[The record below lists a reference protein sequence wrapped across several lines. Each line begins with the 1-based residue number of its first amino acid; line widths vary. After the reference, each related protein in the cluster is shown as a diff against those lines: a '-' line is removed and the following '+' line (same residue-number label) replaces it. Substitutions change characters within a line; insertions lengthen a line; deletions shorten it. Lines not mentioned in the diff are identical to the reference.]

1 MIMNNSKD
9 KLAQAQRLV
18 ALRHSKGLTAAQLAQ
33 AMTEA
38 GAKVSRGAISNWER
52 GTNGIVSSKLPTLA
66 RILGCSEGY
75 LLRGDINTDTSANV
89 DNTTPNS
96 KGSHA
101 IQEDNKQ
108 AIMKKTDDNTD
119 KSQEAHKKDI
129 SQNVTLAVPTETHP
143 TKQQDES
150 QATQVTAD
158 SHINSPNK
166 AKDGKTMSELKKSD
180 KLQNVCYDIRGPL
193 LKAANKMEAE
203 GQRILKLNVGNPAPF
218 GFDAPHEILR
228 DVAMNLPDAI
238 GYSDSQGVF
247 SARKAVLQYY
257 QAKGLLS
264 AVDVRDV
271 YLGNG
276 VSELIVMTMQAL
288 MSDGDEVLIPMPDY
302 PLWTAAA
309 NLAGGTA
316 VHYRCNEEDNWHPD
330 IEDIKSK
337 ITSKTKGIVIINPNN
352 PTGALYTD
360 ELLEQIIEVAIQHDL
375 VIMADEIYDRVLYDD
390 MTHTPMSTLTDQVL
404 ILSYSGLSKSHRI
417 AGFRAGWMMVSG
429 KKQHATDFIEGLD
442 MLASMRLC
450 SNVPGQYAIQTA
462 MGGYQSMKE
471 LTSTKGRLF
480 KQRELTISRLNA
492 IPGISCTMPQG
503 AFYCFPKMDP
513 AIYPVENDMEF
524 MMDLLVA
531 EKVLMVQGTGFN
543 WDAPD
548 HFRVVFLPNL
558 DELENAMDRL
568 DRFFA
573 KKRKQYGT
581 DKIKDAQV
589 KDTQASKPETLE
601 A

>member
-1 MIMNNSKD
+1 MSDNKD

-18 ALRHSKGLTAAQLAQ
+18 QLRRDKGLTAEQLAQ

-75 LLRGDINTDTSANV
+75 LLRGDI
-89 DNTTPNS
+89 
-96 KGSHA
+96 
-101 IQEDNKQ
+101 
-108 AIMKKTDDNTD
+108 KTDDENQDAISND
-119 KSQEAHKKDI
+119 KVASTLDTQADNQSSTNSQEKTVSKEANSTIQPID
-129 SQNVTLAVPTETHP
+129 
-143 TKQQDES
+143 QQ
-150 QATQVTAD
+150 ANP
-158 SHINSPNK
+158 INKITTGSN
-166 AKDGKTMSELKKSD
+166 TMTSLKKST

-193 LKAANKMEAE
+193 LQTATKMEAE
-203 GQRILKLNVGNPAPF
+203 GQRILKLNIGNPAPF
-218 GFDAPHEILR
+218 GLTAPHEILR
-228 DVAMNLPDAI
+228 DVAMNLSEAT
-238 GYSDSQGVF
+238 GYSDSQGIF
-247 SARKAVLQYY
+247 AARKAVLQYY
-257 QAKGLLS
+257 QSKGLLS

-288 MSDGDEVLIPMPDY
+288 MNDGDEVLIPMPDY
-302 PLWTAAA
+302 PLWTAAT

-337 ITSKTKGIVIINPNN
+337 ITSKTKGIVVINPNN
-352 PTGALYTD
+352 PTGALYSD
-360 ELLEQIIEVAIQHDL
+360 EILKQIIELAIEHDL

-390 MTHTPMSTLTDQVL
+390 MVHTPMSTLTDDVL
-404 ILSYSGLSKSHRI
+404 ILSYNGLSKSHRV

-429 KKQHATDFIEGLD
+429 KKQHASDFIEGLD

-450 SNVPGQYAIQTA
+450 SNVTGQYAIQTA

-471 LTSTKGRLF
+471 LTSEKGRLH
-480 KQRELTISRLNA
+480 KQREMAVSRLNA
-492 IPGISCTMPQG
+492 IKGISCTMPQG

-513 AIYPVENDMEF
+513 AVYPIEDDMQF
-524 MMDLLVA
+524 MMELLLD

-558 DELENAMDRL
+558 HDLEDGMDRL

-573 KKRKQYGT
+573 KKRQQFGT
-581 DKIKDAQV
+581 A
-589 KDTQASKPETLE
+589 
-601 A
+601 

>member
-1 MIMNNSKD
+1 MIADNKSKD
-9 KLAQAQRLV
+9 TQAERLV
-18 ALRHSKGLTAAQLAQ
+18 QLRRDKGMTAEQLAQ
-33 AMTEA
+33 AMTAA
-38 GAKVSRGAISNWER
+38 GEKVSRGAISNWER

-75 LLRGDINTDTSANV
+75 LLRGDLQSDINNDVDSSNLMQSNNKKIEDPASSSTQAHSDTQLHTHQSQI
-89 DNTTPNS
+89 DTLPTTPV
-96 KGSHA
+96 
-101 IQEDNKQ
+101 
-108 AIMKKTDDNTD
+108 NT
-119 KSQEAHKKDI
+119 
-129 SQNVTLAVPTETHP
+129 QNNL
-143 TKQQDES
+143 
-150 QATQVTAD
+150 
-158 SHINSPNK
+158 
-166 AKDGKTMSELKKSD
+166 MSGQSMNTIKKSD

-193 LKAANKMEAE
+193 LKTANKMEAE
-203 GQRILKLNVGNPAPF
+203 GQRIIKLNIGNPAPF
-218 GFDAPHEILR
+218 GFEAPHEILR
-228 DVAMNLPDAI
+228 DVAMNLPAAT
-238 GYSDSQGVF
+238 GYSDSQGIF

-257 QAKGLLS
+257 QSKGLLS

-288 MSDGDEVLIPMPDY
+288 MNDGDEVLIPMPDY

-316 VHYRCNEEDNWHPD
+316 VHYRCNEDDNWHPD

-337 ITSKTKGIVIINPNN
+337 ITSKTKGIVVINPNN
-352 PTGALYTD
+352 PTGALYSD
-360 ELLEQIIEVAIQHDL
+360 DLLKQIIEVAIEHDL
-375 VIMADEIYDRVLYDD
+375 IIMADEIYDRVLYDD
-390 MTHTPMSTLTDQVL
+390 MQHTPMSTLSDDVL
-404 ILSYSGLSKSHRI
+404 ILSYNGLSKSHRI

-429 KKQHATDFIEGLD
+429 RKQHATDFIEGLD

-471 LTSTKGRLF
+471 LTSERGRLF
-480 KQRELTISRLNA
+480 KQRELAISRLNA

-513 AIYPVENDMEF
+513 AVYPIKDDMQF
-524 MMDLLVA
+524 MMELLLE
-531 EKVLMVQGTGFN
+531 EKVLVVQGTGFN

-558 DELENAMDRL
+558 HDLEDALDRL

-573 KKRKQYGT
+573 KKRQQFGT
-581 DKIKDAQV
+581 N
-589 KDTQASKPETLE
+589 
-601 A
+601 

>member
-1 MIMNNSKD
+1 MKD
-9 KLAQAQRLV
+9 NQDKSTQAERLV
-18 ALRHSKGLTAAQLAQ
+18 ALRRAKGLTAAQLAK
-33 AMTEA
+33 AMTDA

-66 RILGCSEGY
+66 RLLGCSEGY
-75 LLRGDINTDTSANV
+75 LLRGDINNNEHNSSASTDSV
-89 DNTTPNS
+89 
-96 KGSHA
+96 GS
-101 IQEDNKQ
+101 QKTDSLQPKDNKQ
-108 AIMKKTDDNTD
+108 VNMTNINQTT
-119 KSQEAHKKDI
+119 S
-129 SQNVTLAVPTETHP
+129 NVTLAVPTDT
-143 TKQQDES
+143 
-150 QATQVTAD
+150 QARSDSNTATD
-158 SHINSPNK
+158 KLTSGNS
-166 AKDGKTMSELKKSD
+166 GKGNNGTLKKSD

-193 LKAANKMEAE
+193 LKAANQMEAD

-218 GFDAPHEILR
+218 GFTAPHEIIR
-228 DVAMNLPDAI
+228 DVAMNLTDAI
-238 GYSDSQGVF
+238 GYSDSQGIF

-257 QAKGLLS
+257 QAKGFLS
-264 AVDVRDV
+264 AVDVRDI

-316 VHYRCNEEDNWHPD
+316 VHYRCKEEDNWQPD

-352 PTGALYTD
+352 PTGALYSD
-360 ELLEQIIEVAIQHDL
+360 EVLKQIVEVAVEHNL

-390 MTHTPMSTLTDQVL
+390 ATHTPMCTLTDQALV
-404 ILSYSGLSKSHRI
+404 LSYSGLSKSHRI

-429 KKQHATDFIEGLD
+429 KKSHATDFIEGLD

-471 LTSTKGRLF
+471 LTSPKGRLT
-480 KQRELTISRLNA
+480 KQRDLTISRLNA

-513 AIYPVENDMEF
+513 AIYPIENDMQF
-524 MMDLLVA
+524 MMDLLVD

-548 HFRVVFLPNL
+548 HFRVVFMPNL

-573 KKRKQYGT
+573 KKRQQYGT
-581 DKIKDAQV
+581 DKVQTNQGK
-589 KDTQASKPETLE
+589 ASKAET
-601 A
+601 ADA